1 MTTFDWLLLLVL
13 TSSTAFSIQRGL
25 VYEALSV
32 FFWLLVFYLALLL
45 APDMASLLAMRQGT
59 PKEHFALSFMLVFIV
74 AALIGS
80 LYAFSPFNN
89 GAKVL
94 RAGRTMSWFLGLV
107 RGIILLLA
115 VTVVIS
121 MTSFRHQPWWR
132 DSTGAVVL
140 VTTLNDI
147 RPMLP
152 QRVAEKMN

>member
-1 MTTFDWLLLLVL
+1 MTTFDWLLLMVL
-13 TSSTAFSIQRGL
+13 SASIGFSVQRGV
-25 VYEALSV
+25 VYEALSA

-45 APDMASLLAMRQGT
+45 APDMASLLALRQGT

-80 LYAFSPFNN
+80 LYALSPFNN

-94 RAGRTMSWFLGLV
+94 RTGRTMSWFLGLV
-107 RGIILLLA
+107 RGIVLLLA
-115 VTVVIS
+115 GTVVIS
-121 MTSFRHQPWWR
+121 MTSFKHKPWWR

-140 VTTLNDI
+140 VTTLKDI